1 MHSQVCRP
9 HAALCN
15 NAEHQQRV
23 LCHAMCCCVPTGLG
37 TFILYPGTKHGF
49 AVRGN
54 KQDPAV
60 NAARADALK
69 QGLKFFGQ
77 HLAGVTPPAQQ
88 LDESAPAPVGRRITL
103 APRAC

>member
-1 MHSQVCRP
+1 MLNLFICCFFHASHSP
-9 HAALCN
+9 HTS
-15 NAEHQQRV
+15 
-23 LCHAMCCCVPTGLG
+23 PFTGLS

-60 NAARADALK
+60 NTAREDALK
-69 QGLKFFGQ
+69 QGIQFFKQ
-77 HLAGVTPPAQQ
+77 HLAGVAPEAQH
-88 LDESAPAPVGRRITL
+88 LDESAPATVGKRIVL